1 MPHDETRV
9 TAEWALWGLDRRSGL
24 RGVLAGSGGRFSRG
38 NFAEIVHRYHT
49 GAPAELPQVTIGWTR
64 LRDVPYLTLAIETWR
79 GTGAAPAGD
88 SVTRVFCVPFA
99 PLARARVSYEA
110 LYRAFAPLD
119 PPADGA
125 AATVVLPAGE
135 PGKPPGGPAMGT
147 AATLLSGE
155 SRPVVIEDAGALPMP
170 ERLRFLDEVAWL
182 LPYGMRA
189 RLSVSTWTRSTAE
202 HRIRLS
208 FTDHAPSGSRALTWD
223 RPPDLPAG
231 ADVPRRYLA
240 LLTDSAGSADVR
252 SELASAAAPL
262 SFADPRAVLQALKTA
277 VAVAT
282 GESSDIETLLTVCR
296 DMLRQERHEPLVTAL
311 GRLDAELRSG
321 NAHKKRAQ
329 HRKVIDDLGLMAGHA
344 NLSGPLAVLFYSV
357 LLRLM
362 HGPRLDDDAAEK
374 LLGSFSDPPAELLEA
389 LRRLSAGAKPVR

>member
-99 PLARARVSYEA
+99 PLARARVSYES

-155 SRPVVIEDAGALPMP
+155 SCPSSSRTPGRFPCSNACASSTRWRGCCRTGCAPGCRSPPGRGAPPSTGSGCRSPTTPRPGPGRSP
-170 ERLRFLDEVAWL
+170 GTGRRTCRL
-182 LPYGMRA
+182 A
-189 RLSVSTWTRSTAE
+189 RTCRGGTWR
-202 HRIRLS
+202 
-208 FTDHAPSGSRALTWD
+208 
-223 RPPDLPAG
+223 
-231 ADVPRRYLA
+231 
-240 LLTDSAGSADVR
+240 
-252 SELASAAAPL
+252 
-262 SFADPRAVLQALKTA
+262 
-277 VAVAT
+277 
-282 GESSDIETLLTVCR
+282 C
-296 DMLRQERHEPLVTAL
+296 
-311 GRLDAELRSG
+311 
-321 NAHKKRAQ
+321 
-329 HRKVIDDLGLMAGHA
+329 
-344 NLSGPLAVLFYSV
+344 
-357 LLRLM
+357 
-362 HGPRLDDDAAEK
+362 
-374 LLGSFSDPPAELLEA
+374 
-389 LRRLSAGAKPVR
+389 